1 MEIQTNRSIRDF
13 LLAVRHIDS
22 SFSGPLL
29 IQMRKTTLNIFEI
42 IENFRH
48 NVRMLD
54 DAKPAS
60 SHSAFAAYDSKE
72 SNKNSNDD
80 SKKDSSKENENK
92 TSFRGKSIEPPEC
105 ICGKNH
111 WYSKCFYLNKKIRPS
126 GWKADSEIQ
135 EKVQKAM
142 KEDDFKAKVE
152 RSLKRSN
159 DMKKNSENENNKT
172 NSSNDEDGKNMNYA
186 FAIVDDSIFSLKTS
200 SSKSKPLRSSWI
212 LDHAATIHVCND
224 TMTHRFIKKR
234 DGDDRTVT
242 AEDSE

>member
-29 IQMRKTTLNIFEI
+29 IQMRKTTLNIFEV
-42 IENFRH
+42 IEDFRH
-48 NVRMLD
+48 NVRMLN
-54 DAKPAS
+54 DAKPAPS

-72 SNKNSNDD
+72 S
-80 SKKDSSKENENK
+80 SKESSSSNKENK
-92 TSFRGKSIEPPEC
+92 QTSFRGKGIEPPEC

-172 NSSNDEDGKNMNYA
+172 NSSNDEDDKNMNYA
-186 FAIVDDSIFSLKTS
+186 FAVIDGSIFSSKTS
-200 SSKSKPLRSSWI
+200 SSKSKSLRSS
-212 LDHAATIHVCND
+212 
-224 TMTHRFIKKR
+224 
-234 DGDDRTVT
+234 
-242 AEDSE
+242 